1 VPKPLRLLSVV
12 GFVVVAAFLVG
23 FTAVKLAITPPTV
36 TAATTPGQANLTL
49 QTVGSIGFGPHPLW
63 VSYLVQ
69 DGSGKWIHST
79 IWKLPAHSTIHV
91 TIWQYDSPGPL
102 RNFVWGG
109 VTGVNG
115 GAEYANGVRTTL
127 SNPDGNNAPGHTFT
141 VPQLGIN
148 IPLIGATATAKT
160 PLCSLAPCT
169 PSDPHVKI
177 TFSFQTGAAGLFRW
191 QCFVPCALGYLDGNG
206 GPMGTV
212 GYMGGFLDV
221 VNA

>member
-12 GFVVVAAFLVG
+12 GFVVIAALLVG
-23 FTAVKLAITPPTV
+23 FTAVKLAIKPPTV
-36 TAATTPGQANLTL
+36 SATTTPGQANLTL
-49 QTVGSIGFGPHPLW
+49 QTVGAIGYGPHPTW

-69 DGSGKWIHST
+69 DSSGKWIHST

-91 TIWQYDSPGPL
+91 TIWQYDSAGPL

-115 GAEYANGVRTTL
+115 GAEYANGLRTTL

-148 IPLIGATATAKT
+148 VPLIGVQTAKND
-160 PLCSLAPCT
+160 CDIAAPCT
-169 PSDPHVKI
+169 PNFAHVKI
-177 TFSFQTGAAGLFRW
+177 TFAFQTGAAGLIRW

-206 GPMGTV
+206 GPMSTV